1 MPTKWK
7 APNRPNNEISQTY
20 NDGVVKI
27 YAVKDVAEPGYKPD
41 EKLILKNTVRYQER
55 QLGIQRYYAGRQN
68 QVQIE
73 RVIRIPRGVAVDTQ
87 DVAITEDGHQFR
99 IDMVQA
105 EVDVWPASLDL
116 TLAKIDIAYEVEG
129 I

>member
-1 MPTKWK
+1 M
-7 APNRPNNEISQTY
+7 
-20 NDGVVKI
+20 
-27 YAVKDVAEPGYKPD
+27 
-41 EKLILKNTVRYQER
+41 LKNTVRYQER

-73 RVIRIPRGVAVDTQ
+73 RVIRVPRGVSVDTQ

-105 EVDVWPASLDL
+105 VIDVWPASLDL
-116 TLAKIDIAYEVEG
+116 TLAKIAVEYEVEEE
-129 I
+129 